1 MGALSSAAAVH
12 NMMSKDSP
20 TFLHV
25 DEMLVHEVIQLKHLQ
40 GLILVGCVWSDNN
53 HSKRSQVDG

>member
-20 TFLHV
+20 TFHV